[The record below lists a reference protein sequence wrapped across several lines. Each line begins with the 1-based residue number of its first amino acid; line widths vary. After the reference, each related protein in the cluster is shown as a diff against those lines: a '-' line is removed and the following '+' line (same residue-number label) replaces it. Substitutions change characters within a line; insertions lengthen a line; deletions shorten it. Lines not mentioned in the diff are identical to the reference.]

1 MTEEI
6 DYGFTR
12 TERNHS
18 VVRNIFSQTIL
29 ARPFILLQHFVY
41 IAGVQ
46 FVIFAISRERN
57 RVIIIN
63 AIIRRLLGILDLSAI
78 GQRIWLGS
86 AVASFVALGIV
97 AIQLFG
103 IPASGVVYIS
113 RLT

>member
-6 DYGFTR
+6 DYGFTW
-12 TERNHS
+12 TERNHT

-78 GQRIWLGS
+78 GQRGRPESI
-86 AVASFVALGIV
+86 VASLIGLGVVTILV
-97 AIQLFG
+97 FG
-103 IPASGVVYIS
+103 IPVGGVVYIS

>member
-1 MTEEI
+1 MTVEI
-6 DYGFTR
+6 DYGFTQ
-12 TERNHS
+12 TERNHT

-29 ARPFILLQHFVY
+29 ARPIFLLQHFVY

-46 FVIFAISRERN
+46 FDIFAISRERN

-86 AVASFVALGIV
+86 TVAGLVTLGLATILV
-97 AIQLFG
+97 IG
-103 IPASGVVYIS
+103 IPVGSVVYIS

>member
-6 DYGFTR
+6 DYGFTW
-12 TERNHS
+12 TERNHT

-86 AVASFVALGIV
+86 AVAGLVALGLV
-97 AIQLFG
+97 AILVFG
-103 IPASGVVYIS
+103 IPVVAAVYTS